1 MKHTFITVAVLILLA
16 VAFRQAWAYGPYDA
30 DLVRVLDGDT
40 VQVDVRLWPGLAQ
53 RINLR
58 VNGIDTP
65 EKRTRNLCEKEKG
78 LAATAYA
85 EQMLAGAELTIDQ
98 IALGKYAGRV
108 LGALYVDG
116 VDFGAAMIEAGH
128 ARPYD
133 GGTRQEWCP

>member
-1 MKHTFITVAVLILLA
+1 MAALLA
-16 VAFRQAWAYGPYDA
+16 CNQAWAYGPYQA

-58 VNGIDTP
+58 VIGIDTP

-85 EQMLAGAELTIDQ
+85 ETLLEGAELTIDQ
-98 IALGKYAGRV
+98 IELGKYAGRV
-108 LGALYVDG
+108 LGVLYVDG
-116 VDFGAAMIEAGH
+116 VDFGTTMTEAGH